1 MVKSNKQ
8 KGGRISMP
16 SEYYGVE
23 SKRYSKTPKKMNCG
37 KPLFGGKKTK
47 KSLKQKKSLKLK
59 KSLKGGNKTLKN
71 VLRNL
76 LKKLN

>member
-1 MVKSNKQ
+1 
-8 KGGRISMP
+8 
-16 SEYYGVE
+16 
-23 SKRYSKTPKKMNCG
+23 MNCG

-76 LKKLN
+76 LKNLN

>member
-47 KSLKQKKSLKLK
+47 K
-59 KSLKGGNKTLKN
+59 
-71 VLRNL
+71 V
-76 LKKLN
+76 